1 MRDKKIVIDG
11 LSGQDYEI
19 METRFRNMANKG
31 LLIEKIKFGLSFYK
45 RIEPKDIHF
54 AIGIYPKP
62 KSYEKPSEEVVLAY
76 IIAQEEKGWKHLFS
90 KEYFHVFMNENGEAL
105 EEIDRTDQI
114 ENIKATLKLE
124 IISFTILSLLMIYN
138 MTRIPM
144 GINLYNFNSN
154 IGLVGFFILPMVMA
168 VMALHLIYDIIRYF
182 RIKRKKNIGEV
193 QIKNIAGLVLFK
205 KILLILTLA
214 FIGIF
219 VVALIA
225 DSFISGNKIFLF
237 FLPMTIGIFVAFKLR
252 GFFTGRNLG
261 AVAKTIIALL
271 VVFFVITIASAM
283 GLSSID
289 DGFGKELPKKFTALK
304 LEDIGIEREAD
315 VVIFR
320 KEGSVLMP
328 LKYNYTEHGNFGWD
342 SSKYISTQAEKALNK
357 DLADYIFDLELENSL
372 RYYENLLSAKEYYS
386 DYDKAVFLEHSERG
400 IKEVFLQR
408 GEYIFSFS
416 GDFDLQEESSIE
428 LINQTVDK
436 IISGL

>member
-1 MRDKKIVIDG
+1 MKDRKIVIDG
-11 LSGQDYEI
+11 LSAQDYEI

-45 RIEPKDIHF
+45 RIQPKDIHF

-62 KSYEKPSEEVVLAY
+62 KSYEKPSEEIVSTY
-76 IIAQEEKGWKHLFS
+76 IVAQEEKGWKHIFS
-90 KEYFHVFMNENGEAL
+90 KEYFHVFKNENGEAI
-105 EEIDRTDQI
+105 EDIDRIDQI
-114 ENIKATLKLE
+114 DNIKATLKLE
-124 IISFTILSLLMIYN
+124 IVTFTILSLLMIYN

-144 GINLYNFNSN
+144 GIDLYNFNSN
-154 IGLVGFFILPMVMA
+154 VGLIGFFILPMAITVMA
-168 VMALHLIYDIIRYF
+168 SHLIYDIVRYL
-182 RIKRKKNIGEV
+182 RIKRKKSNKEV
-193 QIKNIAGLVLFK
+193 QIKNIRGVVLFK
-205 KILLILTLA
+205 KILFISTFA
-214 FIGIF
+214 FLGIF
-219 VVALIA
+219 AAALLA
-225 DSFISGNKIFLF
+225 DSFISGNKTFLF

-252 GFFTGRNLG
+252 GFFTGRNLD

-283 GLSSID
+283 GLSLID
-289 DGFGKELPKKFTALK
+289 DGFGKELPEKYTALK

-320 KEGSVLMP
+320 KEGSILMP
-328 LKYNYTEHGNFGWD
+328 LKYNYTEHSNFGWV
-342 SSKYISTQAEKALNK
+342 SSKYISTQAEKAFNK
-357 DLADYIFDLELENSL
+357 DLADYIFNLELENSL
-372 RYYENLLSAKEYYS
+372 RYYGNLLSAKEYYS